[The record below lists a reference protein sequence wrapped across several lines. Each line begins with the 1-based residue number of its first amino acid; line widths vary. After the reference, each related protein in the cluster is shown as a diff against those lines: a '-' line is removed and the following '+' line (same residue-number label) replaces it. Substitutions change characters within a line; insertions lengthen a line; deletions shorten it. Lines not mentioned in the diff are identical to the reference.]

1 MNRLS
6 FLFALMCA
14 FAAVVPVQAG
24 EGNPV
29 VVIETSEGTLEAEL
43 YQDKAPN
50 TVKNF
55 LAYVNEKFFDN
66 TVFHR
71 VISNFMIQGGGFNTD
86 MKEKPTKDPIKN
98 EADNGLRNE
107 IGTLAMARTG
117 DPHSASAQWFINV
130 ADNNFLNHT
139 AKNQQGWG
147 YAVFGKVTSGMD
159 VVVKIKSKKTGTAV
173 MEMQGQRI
181 PAQDVPVEP
190 VVIKSIRLK

>member
-1 MNRLS
+1 MKRLA
-6 FLFALMCA
+6 FLFALTCT
-14 FAAVVPVQAG
+14 FAAAVPVLAG

-29 VVIETSEGTLEAEL
+29 VVIETSEGTMEAEL
-43 YQDKAPN
+43 FQDKAPN

-55 LAYVNEKFFDN
+55 LAYANEKFFDN

-71 VISNFMIQGGGFNTD
+71 VISNFMIQGGGFTTD
-86 MKEKPTKDPIKN
+86 MKEKPAKEPIKN

-107 IGTLAMARTG
+107 IGTLAMARTN

-139 AKNQQGWG
+139 AKSSQGWG
-147 YAVFGKVTSGMD
+147 YAVFGKITSGMD
-159 VVVKIKSKKTGTAV
+159 VVVKIKAKKTGTAV
-173 MEMQGQRI
+173 IEMQGQRI

-190 VVIKSIRLK
+190 IIIKSVKLK

>member
-6 FLFALMCA
+6 FLFALTCA

-55 LAYVNEKFFDN
+55 LSYVNDKFFDN

-71 VISNFMIQGGGFNTD
+71 VIGNFMIQGGGFNTD
-86 MKEKPTKDPIKN
+86 LKEKPTKDPIKN

-107 IGTLAMARTG
+107 IGTLAMARTQ

-139 AKNQQGWG
+139 SKTGQGWG

-173 MEMQGQRI
+173 MEMQGQRM

-190 VVIKSIRLK
+190 VIIKSIKLK

>member
-1 MNRLS
+1 MNRLA
-6 FLFALMCA
+6 FLFALTCT
-14 FAAVVPVQAG
+14 FAAAVPVLAG

-29 VVIETSEGTLEAEL
+29 VVIETSEGTMEAEL
-43 YQDKAPN
+43 FQDKAPN

-55 LAYVNEKFFDN
+55 LAYANEKFFDN

-71 VISNFMIQGGGFNTD
+71 VISNFMIQGGGFTTD
-86 MKEKPTKDPIKN
+86 MKEKPAKDPIKN

-107 IGTLAMARTG
+107 IGTLAMARTN

-139 AKNQQGWG
+139 AKNSQGWG
-147 YAVFGKVTSGMD
+147 YAVFGKITSGMD
-159 VVVKIKSKKTGTAV
+159 VVVKIKAKKTGTAV
-173 MEMQGQRI
+173 IEMQGQRI

-190 VVIKSIRLK
+190 IIIKSVKLK